1 MLDESIVIRD
11 ASEVDQNLLRLLD
24 RGLEDID
31 SGRTL
36 SHEDA
41 MEEVRRIR
49 EIRRNARSGKG
60 EVVNA

>member
-1 MLDESIVIRD
+1 MLDQSRVIRD

-24 RGLEDID
+24 RGLADID

-49 EIRRNARSGKG
+49 EIRRNARTG
-60 EVVNA
+60 

>member
-41 MEEVRRIR
+41 MEEVRRIC